1 MPRVF
6 VASVLVFTF
15 LVACSADP
23 AQDALVTSV
32 RKMPGHIRIGDRPIH
47 QGRIF
52 WNDEVFQF
60 RACDRGELYFVDA
73 PFSIHDTL
81 DLAIQS
87 AVNPSAIYV
96 RFHGEVITGVDG
108 LPDRYADAVRITE
121 LLSYSDSGPV
131 VCN

>member
-1 MPRVF
+1 MQRVS

-23 AQDALVTSV
+23 AQDALVASV
-32 RKMPGHIRIGDRPIH
+32 RKMPGHIRIGDVPIH
-47 QGRIF
+47 QGRIS
-52 WNDEVFQF
+52 WHDEVFQF
-60 RACDRGELYFVDA
+60 RACDRVKLYFVDA

-81 DLAIQS
+81 DLTIQS

-96 RFHGEVITGVDG
+96 RFYGEVIAGVDG

-121 LLSYSDSGPV
+121 LLSYSDSVPV